1 MRLQDIVTDFRW
13 RIGAD
18 LIQGYLSVASCEID
32 SVSYDCDVF
41 EPPATAMSGE
51 SCDAFDQSVID
62 KITKEVGQELGSLD
76 CDVFEPPATAMSGES
91 CDAFDQSVIDKI
103 TKEVGQELG
112 SLASNREGI
121 KKEMFD
127 IIVKFRD
134 NDRNGSRKLA
144 QLKTVFVSTFLNLS
158 DDCNCPKLKK
168 KCAKLWSCIT
178 YAICE
183 NVQIESFSLS
193 HLERMKALHDAYVLS
208 QNCHEGA
215 EESFKLYPR
224 DESQQLLVQMPTD
237 IQKSKRLPTFDR
249 GNNSVRKSERQLQR
263 SIVEPVHVATPQEK
277 SSSKSKQKNY
287 VKIINVDSC

>member
-18 LIQGYLSVASCEID
+18 LIQGYLTVASCKID

-41 EPPATAMSGE
+41 EPPAMS
-51 SCDAFDQSVID
+51 D
-62 KITKEVGQELGSLD
+62 
-76 CDVFEPPATAMSGES
+76 ES

-168 KCAKLWSCIT
+168 KCGKLWSCIM

-193 HLERMKALHDAYVLS
+193 HLERMKAGHNAYVLS

-215 EESFKLYPR
+215 EESFTLYPR
-224 DESQQLLVQMPTD
+224 DESQQLLVQRTTDCHEGAEESFKFPELYPRDESQQLLVQRPTD
-237 IQKSKRLPTFDR
+237 IQKSERLPTFDQ